1 MQPRSSIA
9 AERALQSLAEEQ
21 GGLLTAKQAAAQGY
35 RSPHIAYHV
44 RTGRLKPVRH
54 GIYRLTTVPM
64 SEHDQLI
71 ELALWSRNRAD
82 EPQATVSH
90 ATALVVHG
98 ITDLLPGKV
107 HLTVPPGF
115 RKRPPEVCVL
125 HRARLERADW
135 EQRVGFRVTTP
146 LRTLLDASTD
156 HAVTRLEFEN
166 SLRRALDGGLVLR
179 RDLEQAA
186 ASLQADHALRA
197 ALDALE
203 GGAR

>member
-1 MQPRSSIA
+1 MLYRSSLA
-9 AERALQSLAEEQ
+9 AERALQSLAEGQ
-21 GGLLTAKQAAAQGY
+21 GGLVTAKQAAALGY

-44 RTGRLKPVRH
+44 RTGRLSPVRH

-71 ELALWSRNRAD
+71 ELALWSRNRAG

-107 HLTVPPGF
+107 HLSVPPGF

-146 LRTLLDASTD
+146 LRTLLDTSTD
-156 HAVTRLEFEN
+156 HSVTRLEFEN
-166 SLRRALDGGLVLR
+166 SLRRALDRGLVLR
-179 RDLEQAA
+179 RDLLHAA
-186 ASLQADHALRA
+186 ESLPADHALRA
-197 ALDALE
+197 AVDALE
-203 GGAR
+203 GGSQ